1 MAVFKRTVDF
11 LPAGT
16 KLLVAV
22 NPSGDIKGDVL
33 PHLTRIDT
41 ASLTQ
46 SYFVPLHLDEPL
58 QIEFRISS
66 RGKVQRDLVP
76 CKFHTPV
83 LPGVQLKSLNHAYQ
97 EISGLL
103 EKDRR
108 SRGGK
113 VYDNIYYQDVNGRW
127 ELLDV
132 LREEIYKPYE
142 AEFKE
147 HLRVM
152 NERFSGYVKPLSE
165 THKLFAFEV
174 EQRGV
179 LINALQIEK
188 RDLQQQIERLTM
200 LLEQSKLIAYKR
212 RLEEFRQ
219 RLEED
224 YPEANG
230 PDSWQEWIYKNN
242 WLFGIQYG
250 DPIGHPK
257 VGFRSILDYLFP
269 TPDGFI
275 DILEIKKPTHEVIKE
290 DTSHPGAYS
299 WSGEANRAIGQ
310 VVNYLH
316 EIELHQLEITQQL
329 RREHSLILST
339 IKPRAFILIGKS
351 DYWSEAER
359 EAFRKLNHSLHGI
372 EVLTYTDLLKRGE
385 NLIKVYAEV
394 NVDSLEQLA

>member
-1 MAVFKRTVDF
+1 V
-11 LPAGT
+11 
-16 KLLVAV
+16 
-22 NPSGDIKGDVL
+22 
-33 PHLTRIDT
+33 
-41 ASLTQ
+41 
-46 SYFVPLHLDEPL
+46 
-58 QIEFRISS
+58 
-66 RGKVQRDLVP
+66 
-76 CKFHTPV
+76 
-83 LPGVQLKSLNHAYQ
+83 
-97 EISGLL
+97 
-103 EKDRR
+103 
-108 SRGGK
+108 
-113 VYDNIYYQDVNGRW
+113 
-127 ELLDV
+127 
-132 LREEIYKPYE
+132 
-142 AEFKE
+142 
-147 HLRVM
+147 
-152 NERFSGYVKPLSE
+152 
-165 THKLFAFEV
+165 
-174 EQRGV
+174 GV

-188 RDLQQQIERLTM
+188 SALQQQIERLTL

-212 RLEEFRQ
+212 RLAEFRL

-299 WSGEANRAIGQ
+299 WAGEANRAIGQ

-351 DYWSEAER
+351 DYWSEAEKD
-359 EAFRKLNHSLHGI
+359 AFRKLNHSLHGI

-385 NLIKVYAEV
+385 NLIKVYAED
-394 NVDSLEQLA
+394 NVDSLDQLA

>member
-16 KLLVAV
+16 KLMVAV
-22 NPSGDIKGDVL
+22 NPSGNIKSDIL
-33 PHLTRIDT
+33 QYLTRINT
-41 ASLTQ
+41 VTPAQ
-46 SYFVPLHLDEPL
+46 GYFAPLYLDEPL
-58 QIEFRISS
+58 KIEFRISS
-66 RGKVQRDLVP
+66 AGKLKRDLVP

-83 LPGVQLKSLNHAYQ
+83 LPNVQLGSLNHAYQ

-103 EKDRR
+103 EQDRR

-113 VYDNIYYQDVNGRW
+113 VYDNIYFHDEDRKW
-127 ELLDV
+127 KLLDA
-132 LREEIYKPYE
+132 LREKIYQPYE
-142 AEFKE
+142 AEFQE
-147 HLRVM
+147 HLRII
-152 NERFSGYVKPLSE
+152 NERFNGYVKPLSE
-165 THKLFAFEV
+165 THKLFTFEV
-174 EQRGV
+174 QQRDE
-179 LINALQIEK
+179 LINALQLEK
-188 RDLQQQIERLTM
+188 SDLQNQLEQLTL
-200 LLEQSKLIAYKR
+200 LLEQSKLIAYQR
-212 RLEEFRQ
+212 RLKEFRQ

-224 YPEANG
+224 YPESKG

-250 DPIGHPK
+250 EPIGHPR

-290 DTSHPGAYS
+290 DTSHAGAFS

-329 RREHSLILST
+329 RREHSLTLST
-339 IKPRAFILIGKS
+339 IKPRGFILIGKS
-351 DYWSEAER
+351 DHWDETEKD
-359 EAFRKLNHSLHGI
+359 AFRKLNHSLHGI
-372 EVLTYTDLLKRGE
+372 EVLTYTDLLRRGE
-385 NLIKVYAEV
+385 NLIKVYA
-394 NVDSLEQLA
+394 D